1 MICMNKKLISLVVM
15 LCIGASCYATPND
28 RLRIRIKAS
37 EFSDCILIDQFIN
50 GGHVSDHTT
59 IPTMI
64 FRGTTGTFSVRSSS
78 KSLANVILT
87 YACGDNMSVTFLSGQ
102 KHLGKE
108 SSYKFTIGK
117 VLKIQGMQVDLKSSD
132 DDLQAGNLA
141 RTMYWTFKDGC
152 PCCA

>member
-1 MICMNKKLISLVVM
+1 
-15 LCIGASCYATPND
+15 
-28 RLRIRIKAS
+28 
-37 EFSDCILIDQFIN
+37 
-50 GGHVSDHTT
+50 
-59 IPTMI
+59 
-64 FRGTTGTFSVRSSS
+64 
-78 KSLANVILT
+78 
-87 YACGDNMSVTFLSGQ
+87 MSVTFLSGQ